1 MMQMQRFNVTVHN
14 KPYQTKPGQVEVASH
29 IRRLS
34 ENTIQSVNIYELAAI
49 LGRGQ
54 SVVLGVH
61 DLNHGEK
68 KYTSKDTFLYQEV
81 FSVDI
86 DHGNFTFEELK
97 QRLSELPFPHALIY
111 KTFSYEETSNKRW
124 RVVFLS
130 DKRYTNRED
139 VSYINRYLV
148 YMMAKDFESHGSEWV
163 EIIDRQSIDCSRINF
178 GGKPAEV
185 TPHQVAHLDVIFTP
199 EHVHAVL
206 EFEAKLQNAIKSL
219 SDERKG
225 SGVNQTTKEQ
235 EKSLKMAK
243 NEEFE
248 RKIIPHA
255 DDVVKMSDQIC
266 SNLELLAYALPNKP
280 DCLDFQRRYDFINE
294 LPLSMLL
301 DVRVG
306 QEFNCVLPDH
316 HDKKPSA
323 NLMYATDGTQQERYH
338 CFGCMEEGKVYKP
351 FNLIATL
358 FEAAYNLT
366 TYGTLQLIYEKLNI
380 QLGSPYQR
388 KVIAQLEHDVSFV
401 DTLPEDDPFYRKL
414 DAKNLN
420 GFYKAFMMLAR
431 QKVSYE
437 PMVKDQECIDMV
449 FFASNSYIQEY
460 ARKRW
465 GLEGIKNISSV
476 NRKINFLVALGVVEK
491 VAYKDLKPMMREKS
505 KAYIE
510 KVRQE
515 EAKVLGP
522 SPRRYPD
529 YYRLRFL
536 TPKII
541 EQACRVMEF
550 NKTHAGRSQGQSAKQ
565 AKGLY
570 GEVRAKEIHLQSSM
584 TYNKK
589 EQRFLNESRPH
600 IVEFLNDRGY
610 FTEKELLRKIDP
622 KGNHFKMKD
631 KQNLSLRLL
640 PELLT
645 EFKLVKV
652 QNNKKYREYYQIPT
666 KITGKH
672 HVIFHQAVY
681 ELLNKK

>member
-1 MMQMQRFNVTVHN
+1 MQMQRFNVTVHH
-14 KPYQTKPGQVEVASH
+14 KPYQKKPGQVEVASH

-34 ENTIQSVNIYELAAI
+34 ENQIQHVNIYELAAI

-68 KYTSKDTFLYQEV
+68 KFTSKETFLYQEV

-111 KTFSYEETSNKRW
+111 KTFSYEEETNKRW
-124 RVVFLS
+124 RVVFLAT
-130 DKRYTNRED
+130 KRYENRED
-139 VSYINRYLV
+139 VSFINRYLV
-148 YMMAKDFESHGSEWV
+148 YMMAKDFEEHGIDWLED
-163 EIIDRQSIDCSRINF
+163 IDRQSTDCSRINF
-178 GGKPAEV
+178 GGKPADII
-185 TPHQVAHLDVIFTP
+185 PHQLANFDLILTP
-199 EHVHAVL
+199 EHIQSVL
-206 EFEAKLQNAIKSL
+206 EFEGKLQNALKSL
-219 SDERKG
+219 SEGRKG
-225 SGVNQTTKEQ
+225 EGGSQTTGSS
-235 EKSLKMAK
+235 EKAQKTAK
-243 NEEFE
+243 NDEIEC
-248 RKIIPHA
+248 KIIPYA
-255 DDVVKMSDQIC
+255 DDVVKMSDQIR

-280 DCLDFQRRYDFINE
+280 DCLDFQDRYDFINR

-301 DVRVG
+301 DVKVG

-323 NLMYATDGTQQERYH
+323 NLMYATDGSQEERYH
-338 CFGCMEEGKVYKP
+338 CFGCMDEGKVYKP
-351 FNLIATL
+351 FNLIAIL
-358 FEAAYNLT
+358 FEAAYGLT
-366 TYGTLQLIYEKLNI
+366 TYSTLQMIYEILNI

-388 KVIAQLEHDVSFV
+388 QVIAQLEHDISFI

-431 QKVSYE
+431 QKVNYE
-437 PMVKDQECIDMV
+437 PMVKNQECIDMV
-449 FFASNSYIQEY
+449 FFASNSYIQHY
-460 ARKRW
+460 AQKRW

-476 NRKINFLVALGVVEK
+476 NRKINYLVALGVIDK
-491 VAYKDLKPMMREKS
+491 VPYKDLKPMMREKS
-505 KAYIE
+505 KAYIQ
-510 KVRQE
+510 KARQD
-515 EAKVLGP
+515 EAKALGP

-541 EQACRVMEF
+541 EQACEIIEF
-550 NKTHAGRSQGQSAKQ
+550 NKTHAGRAQGQSAKQ

-570 GEVRAKEIHLQSSM
+570 GEDRAKEIHLQSVL

-589 EQRFLNESRPH
+589 ELRFLEEARFH

-610 FTEKELLRKIDP
+610 FTEKELLRKIDT
-622 KGNHFKMKD
+622 KGNHFTMK
-631 KQNLSLRLL
+631 KKEALSLYLL

-652 QNNKKYREYYQIPT
+652 QNNKKYREYYNIPI
-666 KITGKH
+666 KITSKH

-681 ELLNKK
+681 ELLKKK